1 MSDPPPSSK
10 QRWLPVIGG
19 FAAWLFAG
27 VQMALMPV
35 TSRTASRALMGAG
48 FDDHTAGQWFAWYTV
63 AFLLGGAAGGWL
75 FGALGDRMGRARA
88 MGMAVLTYSLVSGL
102 GSFVETQ
109 PQLLLVRL
117 IASLG
122 IGGVWPN
129 CMSLAAESWP
139 NTSRPFLAGVLGSS
153 ANLGVALM
161 GAFGYLYPVTPESW
175 RTVMLWSASPAIV
188 GFFILWRVPESARWR
203 QNREHPAANASK
215 APQAEVFRPPLLGR
229 TLLGIALGTVPL
241 LGAWGAGKWLFPWAD
256 SFSGQLGDHFK
267 GSAQFLWGIGAA
279 IGAFFGGHL
288 AARLG
293 RRASYFL
300 ISVTSLAVN
309 WSIFRFLTPASGSF
323 LPAVFVLGFVSTL
336 FFGWLPLY
344 LPELFPTR
352 ARATGSG
359 VSYNFGRIF
368 SAAGVL
374 GAGAM
379 MQAFGDFARVGMTVS
394 LVYAVGMI
402 IIWWAPD
409 MGEKLSEE

>member
-1 MSDPPPSSK
+1 
-10 QRWLPVIGG
+10 
-19 FAAWLFAG
+19 
-27 VQMALMPV
+27 
-35 TSRTASRALMGAG
+35 
-48 FDDHTAGQWFAWYTV
+48 
-63 AFLLGGAAGGWL
+63 
-75 FGALGDRMGRARA
+75 
-88 MGMAVLTYSLVSGL
+88 
-102 GSFVETQ
+102 
-109 PQLLLVRL
+109 
-117 IASLG
+117 
-122 IGGVWPN
+122 
-129 CMSLAAESWP
+129 MSLAAESWP
-139 NTSRPFLAGVLGSS
+139 NTSRPFLAGVLGCS

-161 GAFGYLYPVTPESW
+161 GAFGVVYPVTTESW
-175 RTVMLWSASPAIV
+175 RSVMLWSAVPAIV
-188 GFFILWRVPESARWR
+188 GLFILWRVPESARWR
-203 QNREHPAANASK
+203 QSRGKKETKADA

-256 SFSGQLGDHFK
+256 SFSAQLGDHFK
-267 GSAQFLWGIGAA
+267 GLAQLLWGIGAA

-300 ISVTSLAVN
+300 ISATSLAVN
-309 WSIFRFLTPASGSF
+309 WSIFRFLTPASAPF
-323 LPAVFVLGFVSTL
+323 LPAVFVLGLVSTL

-379 MQAFGDFARVGMTVS
+379 MNAFGDFARVGMTVS

-402 IIWWAPD
+402 VIWWAPQT
-409 MGEKLSEE
+409 GGTLSEE